1 MHILAYIILYINYI
15 SVKYIY
21 TYVNAQLLSCVQ
33 LFVTPQTEAH
43 QAALSMG
50 FPKQEYWSGL
60 PFPSPGDLPD
70 PRIELA
76 SSALTGRLFTAEPL
90 GKEIRIYTNFK
101 RMYILNC
108 LIRAILWCL

>member
-21 TYVNAQLLSCVQ
+21 TYVHAQLLSCVQ

-76 SSALTGRLFTAEPL
+76 SSALTGRFFTAEPL